1 MRYKTGM
8 YGGSF
13 DPLHVGHLSC
23 IVQAAS
29 MCEELYVVLSYS
41 RERDHVPMETR
52 FRWIYNSFLHMANVH
67 ILTLEDNYG
76 SKAEYDADD
85 TAWEAGRDYVIAQ
98 IGHPVDVVF
107 CGSDYAGTQRYEKL
121 YGCEVVYFDRDTV
134 PVSATLIRSDPFKYW
149 DYIPQICRPY
159 YVKKVLL
166 IGGESTGKSTLTQ
179 NLALVYNTNFV
190 EEVGR
195 EICDRAG
202 GIEEMMIEED
212 FQEILLRH
220 KLKEMEALKNSN
232 RILFVDTDALITKF
246 FFHFLLTDPEALRR
260 NDMLADAITG
270 INRFDLIL
278 FLEPTVEFVQDGT
291 RNEKIRENRE
301 MYSRQIK
308 ELFDQAGLEYHCI
321 SGDYQERFGRT
332 KELVDKMMETDRPL
346 G

>member
-13 DPLHVGHLSC
+13 DPLHIGHLNC
-23 IVQAAS
+23 IIQAAS

-41 RERDHVPMETR
+41 RERDHVPMEIR
-52 FRWIYNSFLHMANVH
+52 FRWIYNSFLHMQNVH
-67 ILTLEDNYG
+67 IVTLEDNYH
-76 SKAEYDADD
+76 SKAEYDSSES
-85 TAWEAGRDYVIAQ
+85 AWKTGRDYVVGQ
-98 IGHPVDVVF
+98 IGRPVDVVF
-107 CGSDYAGTQRYEKL
+107 CGSDYMGTQRYEKL
-121 YGCEVVYFDRDTV
+121 YGCEVVYFDRELV
-134 PVSATLIRSDPFKYW
+134 PVSATQIRSNPFQYW
-149 DYIPQICRPY
+149 EYIPTICRPY

-179 NLALVYNTNFV
+179 NLALAYNTNFV

-195 EICDRAG
+195 EVCDRAG

-220 KLKEMEALKNSN
+220 KLKELEALKSSN
-232 RILFVDTDALITKF
+232 RVLFVDTDALITKF
-246 FFHFLLTDPEALRR
+246 FSHFLLTDPDSIRR

-270 INRFDLIL
+270 INKFDLIL

-308 ELFDQAGLEYHCI
+308 DLFDKAGMQYHCI
-321 SGDYQERFGRT
+321 GGDYQNRFVRA
-332 KELVDKMMETDRPL
+332 KELVDSLICGR
-346 G
+346 